1 MGCYRQA
8 LVTSWFSVHPPKGT
22 ARPLVV
28 EVPHAGLSVPP
39 LFAPQ
44 LLASARAMARDADLY
59 VDELYQD
66 APLEGAAL
74 LVSHVSRYVVDLNR
88 AETDVD
94 AESVSGAGSS
104 QRAPRGV
111 IWRLTTEGDR
121 CLTAPLSP
129 REFEAR
135 MRELHR
141 PYHEALRG
149 LIADAVARFG
159 YCVLLAAHSMPSV
172 ARTGHAD
179 AGATRA
185 DVVPG
190 TQGRTTASARVID
203 AVDEA
208 AKAAGLTVLHD
219 EPYRGGF
226 TTRHYGRP
234 RDQVHAIQVELSRR
248 LYMDESTLA
257 QKKDGFD
264 HTRQFCR
271 SVVRALAAVDLA

>member
-1 MGCYRQA
+1 MVG
-8 LVTSWFSVHPPKGT
+8 VVNSWFSVHPPKG
-22 ARPLVV
+22 AVRPLVV
-28 EVPHAGLSVPP
+28 EVPHAGLKVPP

-44 LLASARAMARDADLY
+44 LLASARTMARDADLY

-66 APLEGAAL
+66 APLEGATL

-94 AESVSGAGSS
+94 AESVRGAGTA

-111 IWRLTTEGDR
+111 IWRLTTEGER

-135 MRELHR
+135 MQVIHR

-149 LIADAVARFG
+149 LIADTVGRFG
-159 YCVLLAAHSMPSV
+159 YCVLLAAHSMPS
-172 ARTGHAD
+172 AGRNGRGD
-179 AGATRA
+179 AGAPRA

-190 TQGRTTASARVID
+190 TQGRSTAGARVID
-203 AVDEA
+203 AVDQIAEE
-208 AKAAGLTVLHD
+208 AGLTVLHD
-219 EPYRGGF
+219 DPYRGGF

-234 RDQVHAIQVELSRR
+234 RDRVHAIQVELARR
-248 LYMDESTLA
+248 LYMDEATLTRR
-257 QKKDGFD
+257 DGAFE
-264 HTRQFCR
+264 HTRGFCR
-271 SVVRALAAVDLA
+271 SLVRALAAVERP